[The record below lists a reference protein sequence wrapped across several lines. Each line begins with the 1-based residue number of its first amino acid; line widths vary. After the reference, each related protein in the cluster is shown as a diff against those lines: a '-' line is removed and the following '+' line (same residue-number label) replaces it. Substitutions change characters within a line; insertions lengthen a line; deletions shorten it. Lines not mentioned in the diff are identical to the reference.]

1 MKRANLILMAA
12 LAAAGLV
19 TATGALFAPAVAVAA
34 TATPKLGAKMSK
46 PIAAAQEAIKVK
58 DWDGALAA
66 LAEAQVIEPKTTYE
80 AFVIDYISWYPLV
93 QKKDYAAAEAALA
106 RAMASGFVPEP
117 EQATRYKALAQLNFE
132 LKQYPKTVEYGRK
145 VLELAPGS
153 DDVAVLVAQA
163 MFLANDFNGAR
174 SFVQQYTAGA
184 AKPSEQLLQIALQAN
199 AELNDRAGAIGVL
212 EQLIRSYPSQR
223 YWHDLL
229 SNQLYETKGDRDLRA
244 LYRLMADTNTLDKAE
259 DFSEM
264 ATLLLAAGYPGEA
277 KGILDR
283 GLAAGAF
290 KGEAL
295 TRAQTDLK
303 RATAGADAD
312 RKDLPGAD
320 QALATAKTGNE
331 MVATGKLFFSV
342 GEYGKAADA
351 IRKGL
356 EKGGV
361 TDADD
366 AQMLLGIALTRA
378 GQGPAAVDAL
388 GKVRDP
394 KLAGIAR
401 LWKLYVDTRGQP
413 AAPSAG

>member
-19 TATGALFAPAVAVAA
+19 GATGALLVPAVAVAA
-34 TATPKLGAKMSK
+34 TPAPKLGAKMSK

-66 LAEAQVIEPKTTYE
+66 LAEARAIEPKTPYE
-80 AFVIDYISWYPLV
+80 AFVIDYIAWYPLV

-106 RAMASGFVPEP
+106 RAMASGFVPET

-132 LKQYPKTVEYGRK
+132 LKQYPKVVEYGKK

-163 MFLANDFNGAR
+163 MFLADDFNGAR
-174 SFVQQYTAGA
+174 GFVQQYTTGA
-184 AKPSEQLLQIALQAN
+184 AKPNEQLLQIALQAS
-199 AELNDRAGAIGVL
+199 AELNDRAGAIAVL
-212 EQLIRSYPSQR
+212 EQLIRAYPSQR

-244 LYRLMADTNTLDKAE
+244 LYRLMADTSTLEKAE
-259 DFSEM
+259 DYSEM
-264 ATLLLAAGYPGEA
+264 ATLLLSAGYPGEA

-283 GLAAGAF
+283 GLAAGVF

-303 RATAGADAD
+303 RATVGADAD
-312 RKDLPGAD
+312 LKDLPGAD
-320 QALATAKTGNE
+320 KALAAAKSGNE
-331 MVATGKLFFSV
+331 MVANGKLFFSV

-351 IRKGL
+351 IGKGL
-356 EKGGV
+356 AKGGV

-366 AQMLLGIALTRA
+366 AQMLLGIALVRA
-378 GQGPAAVDAL
+378 GQGPAAIDAL

-401 LWKLYVDTRGQP
+401 LWKLYVETRGQP

>member
-19 TATGALFAPAVAVAA
+19 TATGALFAPAAAVAA
-34 TATPKLGAKMSK
+34 TAAPKLGAKMSK

-66 LAEAQVIEPKTTYE
+66 LAEAQAIEPKTPYE

-93 QKKDYAAAEAALA
+93 QKKDYAAAEGALA
-106 RAMASGFVPEP
+106 RAMASGFVPET
-117 EQATRYKALAQLNFE
+117 EQATRYKALAQLNFQ

-163 MFLANDFNGAR
+163 MFLSDDFNGAR
-174 SFVQQYTAGA
+174 SFVQQYTASA
-184 AKPSEQLLQIALQAN
+184 TTPNEQLLQIALQAN
-199 AELNDRAGAIGVL
+199 AELNDRAGAIAVL
-212 EQLIRSYPSQR
+212 EQLIRSHPSQR

-244 LYRLMADTNTLDKAE
+244 LYRLMADTNTLEKPE
-259 DFSEM
+259 DYSEM
-264 ATLLLAAGYPGEA
+264 ATLLLGAGYPGEA

-283 GLAAGAF
+283 GLAAGVF

-303 RATAGADAD
+303 RATSGADAD

-320 QALATAKTGNE
+320 QALAAAKTGNE
-331 MVATGKLFFSV
+331 MVATGKLFFSA

-356 EKGGV
+356 DKGGV

-366 AQMLLGIALTRA
+366 AQMLLGIALVRA
-378 GQGPAAVDAL
+378 GQGPAAVEAL
-388 GKVRDP
+388 GKVRDA

-401 LWKLYVDTRGQP
+401 LWKLYVETRGQP

>member
-19 TATGALFAPAVAVAA
+19 GATGALLVPAVAVAA
-34 TATPKLGAKMSK
+34 TPAPKLGAKMSK

-66 LAEAQVIEPKTTYE
+66 LAEARAIEPKTPYE
-80 AFVIDYISWYPLV
+80 AFVIDYIAWYPLV
-93 QKKDYAAAEAALA
+93 QKKDYVAAEAALA
-106 RAMASGFVPEP
+106 RAMASGFVPET

-132 LKQYPKTVEYGRK
+132 LKQYPKVVEYGKK

-163 MFLANDFNGAR
+163 MFLADDFNGAR
-174 SFVQQYTAGA
+174 GFVQQYTTGA
-184 AKPSEQLLQIALQAN
+184 AKPNEQLLQIALQAS
-199 AELNDRAGAIGVL
+199 AELNDRAGAIAVL
-212 EQLIRSYPSQR
+212 EQLIRAYPSQR

-244 LYRLMADTNTLDKAE
+244 LYRLMADTSTLEKAE
-259 DFSEM
+259 DYSEM
-264 ATLLLAAGYPGEA
+264 ATLLLSAGYPGEA

-283 GLAAGAF
+283 GLAAGVF

-303 RATAGADAD
+303 RATVGADAD
-312 RKDLPGAD
+312 LKDLPGAD
-320 QALATAKTGNE
+320 KALAAAKSGNE
-331 MVATGKLFFSV
+331 MVANGKLFFSV

-351 IRKGL
+351 ISKGL
-356 EKGGV
+356 AKGGV

-366 AQMLLGIALTRA
+366 AQMLLGIALVRA
-378 GQGPAAVDAL
+378 GQGPAAIDAL

-401 LWKLYVDTRGQP
+401 LWKLYVETRGQP

>member
-12 LAAAGLV
+12 LAAAGLTTV
-19 TATGALFAPAVAVAA
+19 SGALLVPAVAAA
-34 TATPKLGAKMSK
+34 ANPAPKLGAKMSK

-66 LAEAQVIEPKTTYE
+66 LAEAQAIEPKTPYD

-93 QKKDYAAAEAALA
+93 QKKDYAAAEAALS
-106 RAMASGFVPEP
+106 RAVASGFVPEADQP
-117 EQATRYKALAQLNFE
+117 TRYKALAQLNFE
-132 LKQYPKTVEYGRK
+132 LKQYPKTVEYGKK

-163 MFLANDFNGAR
+163 MFLSDDFNGAR
-174 SFVQQYTAGA
+174 TFVQQYTANA
-184 AKPSEQLLQIALQAN
+184 AKPNEQLLQIALQSS
-199 AELNDRAGAIGVL
+199 AELNDRQGAMAVL
-212 EQLIRSYPSQR
+212 ERLIRYYPSQR

-244 LYRLMADTNTLDKAE
+244 LYRLMADTNTLEKPE
-259 DFSEM
+259 DYSEM
-264 ATLLLAAGYPGEA
+264 ATLLLSAGYPGEA

-283 GLAAGAF
+283 GLAAGVF

-303 RATAGADAD
+303 RAAAGSDAD

-320 QALATAKTGNE
+320 QALAGAKSGNE

-342 GEYGKAADA
+342 AEYAKAADA
-351 IRKGL
+351 IGKGMA
-356 EKGGV
+356 KGGV
-361 TDADD
+361 TDTED
-366 AQMLLGIALTRA
+366 AQILLGIARARA
-378 GQGPAAVDAL
+378 GQGPAAIEAL
-388 GKVRDP
+388 DKVRDP
-394 KLAGIAR
+394 KLAAIAK
-401 LWKLYVDTRGQP
+401 LWKLRLETIGQP
-413 AAPSAG
+413 AAAPAG

>member
-19 TATGALFAPAVAVAA
+19 TATGALLAPADAVAA
-34 TATPKLGAKMSK
+34 TAAPKLGAKMSK
-46 PIAAAQEAIKVK
+46 PIMAAQEAIKAK

-66 LAEAQVIEPKTTYE
+66 LAEAQAVEPKTPYE
-80 AFVIDYISWYPLV
+80 AFVIDYIGWYPLV
-93 QKKDYAAAEAALA
+93 QKKDYAAAEAALG
-106 RAMASGFVPEP
+106 RAMASGFVPEA

-132 LKQYPKTVEYGRK
+132 LKQFPKVVEYGKK

-153 DDVAVLVAQA
+153 DDVAVMVAQA
-163 MFLANDFNGAR
+163 MFLGDDFNGAR

-184 AKPSEQLLQIALQAN
+184 AKPNENLLKIALQSN
-199 AELNDRAGAIGVL
+199 AELNDRAGAIAVL
-212 EQLIRSYPSQR
+212 EQLVRYYPSQR
-223 YWHDLL
+223 YWQDLL
-229 SNQLYETKGDRDLRA
+229 SNQLYATKGDRDLRA
-244 LYRLMADTNTLDKAE
+244 LYRLMADTNSLENVE
-259 DFSEM
+259 DYSEM
-264 ATLLLAAGYPGEA
+264 ATLLLSAGYPGEA
-277 KGILDR
+277 KAILDR
-283 GLAAGAF
+283 GLAAGVF

-303 RATAGADAD
+303 AAASGAAAD
-312 RKDLPGAD
+312 LKDLPGAD
-320 QALATAKTGNE
+320 KALAAAKTGNE

-342 GEYGKAADA
+342 GEYGKAVDA
-351 IRKGL
+351 LRMGL

-366 AQMLLGIALTRA
+366 AQMLLGIALARA
-378 GQGPAAVDAL
+378 GQGPAAIEAL

-401 LWKLYVDTRGQP
+401 LWKLYVEARAQP
-413 AAPSAG
+413 TAPSAG

>member
-1 MKRANLILMAA
+1 MVDDRDGESILGLTVADKYEVTREVGRGGMATVYEA
-12 LAAAGLV
+12 RHLQ
-19 TATGALFAPAVAVAA
+19 
-34 TATPKLGAKMSK
+34 LGKK
-46 PIAAAQEAIKVK
+46 VAIK
-58 DWDGALAA
+58 
-66 LAEAQVIEPKTTYE
+66 
-80 AFVIDYISWYPLV
+80 
-93 QKKDYAAAEAALA
+93 
-106 RAMASGFVPEP
+106 
-117 EQATRYKALAQLNFE
+117 
-132 LKQYPKTVEYGRK
+132 
-145 VLELAPGS
+145 
-153 DDVAVLVAQA
+153 
-163 MFLANDFNGAR
+163 FLADDFNGAR

-184 AKPSEQLLQIALQAN
+184 AKPNEQLLQIALQAN
-199 AELNDRAGAIGVL
+199 AELNDRAGAIAVL

-244 LYRLMADTNTLDKAE
+244 LYRLMADTNTLEKPE
-259 DFSEM
+259 DYSEM

-283 GLAAGAF
+283 GLAAGVF

-320 QALATAKTGNE
+320 QALAAAKTGNE
-331 MVATGKLFFSV
+331 MVANGKLFFSV

-356 EKGGV
+356 DKGGV

-366 AQMLLGIALTRA
+366 AQMLLGIALVRA

-401 LWKLYVDTRGQP
+401 LWKLYVETRGQP

>member
-19 TATGALFAPAVAVAA
+19 GATGALLVPAVAVAA
-34 TATPKLGAKMSK
+34 TPAPKLGAKISK

-66 LAEAQVIEPKTTYE
+66 LTEAQAIEPKTPYE
-80 AFVIDYISWYPLV
+80 AFVIDYIAWYPLV

-106 RAMASGFVPEP
+106 RAMASGFVPET

-132 LKQYPKTVEYGRK
+132 LKQYPKVVEYGKK

-163 MFLANDFNGAR
+163 MFLADDFNGAR

-184 AKPSEQLLQIALQAN
+184 AKPNEQLLQIALQAN
-199 AELNDRAGAIGVL
+199 AELNDRAGAIAVL
-212 EQLIRSYPSQR
+212 EQLIRAYPSQR

-244 LYRLMADTNTLDKAE
+244 LYRLMADTSTLDKAE
-259 DFSEM
+259 DYSEM
-264 ATLLLAAGYPGEA
+264 ATLLLSAGYPGEA

-283 GLAAGAF
+283 GLAAGVF

-312 RKDLPGAD
+312 LKDLPGAD
-320 QALATAKTGNE
+320 KALAAAKSGNE
-331 MVATGKLFFSV
+331 MVANGKLFFSV

-351 IRKGL
+351 IRKGI

-366 AQMLLGIALTRA
+366 AQMLLGIALVRA
-378 GQGPAAVDAL
+378 GQGPAAIDAL

-401 LWKLYVDTRGQP
+401 LWKLYVETRGQP
-413 AAPSAG
+413 AAASSG

>member
-19 TATGALFAPAVAVAA
+19 GATGALLVPAVVVAA
-34 TATPKLGAKMSK
+34 TPAPKLGAKMSK

-66 LAEAQVIEPKTTYE
+66 LTEARAIEPKTPYE
-80 AFVIDYISWYPLV
+80 AFVIDYIAWYPLV

-106 RAMASGFVPEP
+106 RAMASGFVPET

-132 LKQYPKTVEYGRK
+132 LKQYPKVVEYGKK

-163 MFLANDFNGAR
+163 MFLADDFNGAR
-174 SFVQQYTAGA
+174 GFVQQYTTGA
-184 AKPSEQLLQIALQAN
+184 AKPNEQLLQIALQAS
-199 AELNDRAGAIGVL
+199 AELNDRAGAIAVL
-212 EQLIRSYPSQR
+212 EQLIRAYPSQR

-244 LYRLMADTNTLDKAE
+244 LYRLMADTSTLEKSE
-259 DFSEM
+259 DYSEM
-264 ATLLLAAGYPGEA
+264 ATLLLSAGYPGEA

-283 GLAAGAF
+283 GLAAGVF

-303 RATAGADAD
+303 RATVGADAD
-312 RKDLPGAD
+312 LKDLPGAD
-320 QALATAKTGNE
+320 KALAAAKSGNE
-331 MVATGKLFFSV
+331 MVANGKLFFSV

-351 IRKGL
+351 ISKGL

-366 AQMLLGIALTRA
+366 AQMLLGIALVRA
-378 GQGPAAVDAL
+378 GQGPAAIDAL

-401 LWKLYVDTRGQP
+401 LWKLYVETRGQP

>member
-19 TATGALFAPAVAVAA
+19 TATGALFAPATAVAA
-34 TATPKLGAKMSK
+34 TAAPKLGAKMSK

-66 LAEAQVIEPKTTYE
+66 LAEAQAIEPKSPYE

-106 RAMASGFVPEP
+106 RAMASGFVPET

-163 MFLANDFNGAR
+163 MFLSDDFNGAR
-174 SFVQQYTAGA
+174 SFVQQYTASA
-184 AKPSEQLLQIALQAN
+184 AKPNEQLLQIALQAN
-199 AELNDRAGAIGVL
+199 AELNDRAGAIAVL

-244 LYRLMADTNTLDKAE
+244 LYRLMADTNTLEKPE
-259 DFSEM
+259 DYSEM
-264 ATLLLAAGYPGEA
+264 ATLLLGAGYPGEA

-283 GLAAGAF
+283 GLAAGVF

-303 RATAGADAD
+303 RATSGADAD

-320 QALATAKTGNE
+320 QALAAAKTGNE

-356 EKGGV
+356 DKGGV

-366 AQMLLGIALTRA
+366 AQILLGIALVRA
-378 GQGPAAVDAL
+378 GQGPAAVEAL
-388 GKVRDP
+388 GKVRDA

-401 LWKLYVDTRGQP
+401 LWQLYVETRSQP